1 MDLLLFRYEGC
12 LCSCAINTSSTT
24 YPAHVHEQFRRA
36 GTDPLCAP
44 DSSLL
49 NYFRNLS
56 ANSAQSPTAQHGSAT
71 MVKILFT

>member
-1 MDLLLFRYEGC
+1 MDLLLFKFEGC
-12 LCSCAINTSSTT
+12 LCSCAINTSSNT
-24 YPAHVHEQFRRA
+24 YPAHAHEQFRRA
-36 GTDPLCAP
+36 EIDPLCAP

-49 NYFRNLS
+49 NCCRNLS